1 MVLLFIY
8 TNFALKTEGDAMKNF
23 VLVFAVMFLNVTTA
37 LGQKE
42 YRQIRASLKA
52 NNGDAAL
59 ADVQKYEK
67 TEEFKEDPELYH
79 YGFEAYVKKN
89 NTLNEQAYLKQ
100 LKDTAGLFNSVYG
113 IFEYAIRCDSFDSKP
128 NDKGKVKIRYRKDHE
143 SMLRRTSITA
153 GFSLYPK
160 VSFLTPTSFFLCISM
175 SRSNRFSI
183 RNFLTRT
190 V

>member
-52 NNGDAAL
+52 NKGDAAL

-113 IFEYAIRCDSFDSKP
+113 IFE
-128 NDKGKVKIRYRKDHE
+128 
-143 SMLRRTSITA
+143 
-153 GFSLYPK
+153 
-160 VSFLTPTSFFLCISM
+160 
-175 SRSNRFSI
+175 
-183 RNFLTRT
+183 
-190 V
+190 